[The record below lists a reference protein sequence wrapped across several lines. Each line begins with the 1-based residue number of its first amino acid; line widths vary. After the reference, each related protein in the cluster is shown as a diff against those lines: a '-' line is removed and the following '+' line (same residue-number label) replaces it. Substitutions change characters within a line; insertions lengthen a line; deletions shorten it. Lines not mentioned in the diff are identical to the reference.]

1 MPTVPRHTSR
11 KVPSAALRC
20 AALRKRPADAG
31 PRSTPNWRHVVVVPA
46 VKHIP
51 FLSVKREGRVGH
63 YQTPARHPWRR
74 IFHATSTRKEQIR
87 RRRLVVKKGSVSFI
101 PSAEEKAPQDILG
114 PLKHL
119 RSTNPRSTEV
129 EKFSHSGRGV
139 EGAIGGSSLNG
150 TLAIKP
156 PHAKDHQR

>member
-1 MPTVPRHTSR
+1 MTCHFNRVIPRGF
-11 KVPSAALRC
+11 
-20 AALRKRPADAG
+20 D
-31 PRSTPNWRHVVVVPA
+31 
-46 VKHIP
+46 
-51 FLSVKREGRVGH
+51 E
-63 YQTPARHPWRR
+63 
-74 IFHATSTRKEQIR
+74 EQIR
-87 RRRLVVKKGSVSFI
+87 RRRLLVEKGSVSFI
-101 PSAEEKAPQDILG
+101 PSAEEKATQDILG

-156 PHAKDHQR
+156 PHAKGNSAHALKILTIRTAEASVAHSV